1 MRSSIIKQALSS
13 CPQQK
18 FPQVNLKI
26 PDKETLLKMFV
37 AKNSKEH
44 EEKDAAIK
52 SLQRKNEEMAIVLE
66 ELKREKDKVIEDK
79 HKTEDTVR
87 EMDVK
92 LKEIAR
98 EKEAAEKVL
107 EERVKKLEKAKD
119 AVEKVLE
126 ERVKKLE
133 EEKDAVEKVF
143 EERVKKLE
151 EAKGAL
157 EKALQEEMADNRNLL
172 EERTQAQIENRA
184 KSEKLDKLTRFK
196 EQMSSTLK
204 MVILIN
210 QYIAMYC
217 HENFK

>member
-1 MRSSIIKQALSS
+1 MSS

-66 ELKREKDKVIEDK
+66 KLKREKDKVIKDMHE
-79 HKTEDTVR
+79 TEDTVR
-87 EMDVK
+87 KMDVK

-98 EKEAAEKVL
+98 EKEAA
-107 EERVKKLEKAKD
+107 
-119 AVEKVLE
+119 EKVLE

-172 EERTQAQIENRA
+172 EERTQAQKENRA

-210 QYIAMYC
+210 QYIALKIS
-217 HENFK
+217 NKFSFSV

>member
-1 MRSSIIKQALSS
+1 
-13 CPQQK
+13 
-18 FPQVNLKI
+18 
-26 PDKETLLKMFV
+26 MFV

-66 ELKREKDKVIEDK
+66 KLKREKDKVIEDK

-98 EKEAAEKVL
+98 EKN
-107 EERVKKLEKAKD
+107 

-133 EEKDAVEKVF
+133 EAKDAVEN
-143 EERVKKLE
+143 
-151 EAKGAL
+151 AL
-157 EKALQEEMADNRNLL
+157 LEEMAYNRYLL

-210 QYIAMYC
+210 QYIALKIS
-217 HENFK
+217 NKFSFSV

>member
-66 ELKREKDKVIEDK
+66 KLKREKDKVIEDK

-107 EERVKKLEKAKD
+107 EERVKKLE
-119 AVEKVLE
+119 
-126 ERVKKLE
+126 

-151 EAKGAL
+151 EAKDAVENAL
-157 EKALQEEMADNRNLL
+157 LEEMAYNRYLL
-172 EERTQAQIENRA
+172 EERTQAQKEIRA
-184 KSEKLDKLTRFK
+184 TSEKLDKLTRFK

-210 QYIAMYC
+210 QYIALKIS
-217 HENFK
+217 NKFSFSV

>member
-1 MRSSIIKQALSS
+1 MRSSIIQQTLSS
-13 CPQQK
+13 CLQQQ

-66 ELKREKDKVIEDK
+66 KLKREKDKVIEDK

-107 EERVKKLEKAKD
+107 EEQ
-119 AVEKVLE
+119 
-126 ERVKKLE
+126 VKKLE
-133 EEKDAVEKVF
+133 EEKDAVEK
-143 EERVKKLE
+143 
-151 EAKGAL
+151 AL
-157 EKALQEEMADNRNLL
+157 LEEMAHNSYLL
-172 EERTQAQIENRA
+172 EERTQAQKENRA
-184 KSEKLDKLTRFK
+184 TSEKLEKLTRFK
-196 EQMSSTLK
+196 EQISSTLK

-210 QYIAMYC
+210 QYIALKIS
-217 HENFK
+217 NKFSFSV

>member
-13 CPQQK
+13 CPQQQ

-66 ELKREKDKVIEDK
+66 KLKREKDKVIEDK

-107 EERVKKLEKAKD
+107 EERVKKLEEAKD
-119 AVEKVLE
+119 AVEK
-126 ERVKKLE
+126 
-133 EEKDAVEKVF
+133 
-143 EERVKKLE
+143 
-151 EAKGAL
+151 AL
-157 EKALQEEMADNRNLL
+157 LEEMADNRNLL
-172 EERTQAQIENRA
+172 EERTQAQKENRA
-184 KSEKLDKLTRFK
+184 TSEKLEKLTRFK

-210 QYIAMYC
+210 QYIALKIS
-217 HENFK
+217 NKFSFSV

>member
-66 ELKREKDKVIEDK
+66 KLKREKDKVIKDMHE
-79 HKTEDTVR
+79 TEDTVR
-87 EMDVK
+87 KMDVK

-98 EKEAAEKVL
+98 EKEAA
-107 EERVKKLEKAKD
+107 
-119 AVEKVLE
+119 EKVLE

-172 EERTQAQIENRA
+172 EERTQAQKENRA

-210 QYIAMYC
+210 QYIALKIS
-217 HENFK
+217 NKFSFSV

>member
-1 MRSSIIKQALSS
+1 
-13 CPQQK
+13 
-18 FPQVNLKI
+18 
-26 PDKETLLKMFV
+26 MFV

-66 ELKREKDKVIEDK
+66 KLKREKDKVIEDK

-107 EERVKKLEKAKD
+107 EERVKKLE
-119 AVEKVLE
+119 
-126 ERVKKLE
+126 

-151 EAKGAL
+151 EAKDAVENAL
-157 EKALQEEMADNRNLL
+157 LEEMAYNRYLL
-172 EERTQAQIENRA
+172 EERTQAQKEIRA
-184 KSEKLDKLTRFK
+184 TSEKLDKLTRFK

-210 QYIAMYC
+210 QYIPLPRLYSPRSG
-217 HENFK
+217 